1 MNAPYSPDT
10 LTALQADLAGKA
22 RTHFINGE
30 FVAAATGQ
38 TFEVVDPATGQVFAT
53 AAMGGA
59 EDIDR
64 AVKAARAAFD
74 GWAATPPA
82 QRARLMLKLADLIEA
97 HGESIA
103 LTETLDNGMPFMMA
117 KFAGIGGA
125 AEQLR
130 YNAGWATKI
139 TGETMQI
146 SWPGEWQAMSL
157 REPVGVVGAIV
168 PWNFPF
174 VMAVAK
180 IAPALAAGCTVV
192 LKPAE
197 QTPLTAAKLGELIA
211 EAGFPAGVVNII
223 TGYGET
229 AGDALVNHPGVDKIS
244 FTGSTSVGK
253 LIARNATGNLKRV
266 SLELGGKSPTMIF
279 ADADLAKAIP
289 AAAMGIFGNAGQVC
303 AAGSRL
309 YVHEKVFDE
318 VVAGI
323 SERAK
328 TLRVGAG
335 LAPGTEMGPLVS
347 QEQLDRVL
355 GYIEAGMNEGAS
367 VGVGGGRGEG
377 DGYFIQPTVLTGT
390 AAGMKVV
397 EEEIFG
403 PVLCAMRFGDDD
415 LETIAASANDSSYGL
430 SSGIWTRDLSTALKL
445 AKRLKAG
452 TVRINGG
459 AGVDPAMPLGGYK
472 ESGWGRENGRAGV
485 EAYTELK
492 SVTIGL

>member
-1 MNAPYSPDT
+1 MNAPYSTET
-10 LTALQADLAGKA
+10 LETLKADLAGTP
-22 RTHFINGE
+22 RRHFINGD
-30 FVAAATGQ
+30 FADAATGQ
-38 TFEVVDPATGQVFAT
+38 TFDVIDPATGQGFAR

-74 GWAATPPA
+74 GWAGTPPA

-97 HGESIA
+97 EGERIA
-103 LTETLDNGMPFMMA
+103 LTEVLDNGMPYMMA
-117 KFAGIGGA
+117 KFGAVGGA

-197 QTPLTAAKLGELIA
+197 QTPLTGALLGELVA
-211 EAGFPAGVVNII
+211 RAGFPAGVVNIV

-279 ADADLAKAIP
+279 ADADLAKAVP

-309 YVHEKVFDE
+309 FVHEKVYDE

-355 GYIEAGMNEGAS
+355 SYIEAGMNEGAS

-377 DGYFIQPTVLTGT
+377 EGYFVQPTVLTGT
-390 AAGMKVV
+390 ASGMKVV

-415 LETIAASANDSSYGL
+415 LDTIAAAANDSTYGL
-430 SSGIWTRDLSTALKL
+430 SSAIWTRDLSTALKL

-459 AGVDPAMPLGGYK
+459 MGVDPAMPLGGYK
-472 ESGWGRENGRAGV
+472 QSGWGRENGKAGV

-492 SVTIGL
+492 AVTIGL

>member
-38 TFEVVDPATGQVFAT
+38 TFEVVDPATGQVFAR

-211 EAGFPAGVVNII
+211 EAGFPAGVVNIV

-279 ADADLAKAIP
+279 ADADLTKAIP

-347 QEQLDRVL
+347 QVQLDRVL